1 MLYLMEK
8 GLDLHTRD
16 TCGRTPLHH
25 AATAGNELMIV
36 YAVASGADINKR
48 DYEGR
53 TPLITSCVHFD
64 EHMNIEVVKK
74 LLFMGSDREL

>member
-1 MLYLMEK
+1 
-8 GLDLHTRD
+8 
-16 TCGRTPLHH
+16 
-25 AATAGNELMIV
+25 MIV